1 MGAPAISLMGAPA
14 ISLMGAPAMFFSP
27 LLVSAP
33 IPCAVAAIS
42 DQRAGAPSVV
52 QALNRLEGWSWG
64 LVTTPA
70 AG

>member
-42 DQRAGAPSVV
+42 EQGHRQLFRRSTGWRAGAG
-52 QALNRLEGWSWG
+52 AW
-64 LVTTPA
+64 
-70 AG
+70 

>member
-1 MGAPAISLMGAPA
+1 
-14 ISLMGAPAMFFSP
+14 MGAPAMFFSP

>member
-42 DQRAGAPSVV
+42 EQGHRQLFRRSTG
-52 QALNRLEGWSWG
+52 
-64 LVTTPA
+64 
-70 AG
+70 